1 MALGLPDISGATTGE
16 VVYAI
21 KLGGQE
27 LPGENGLLSIVIERT
42 VNKIASANLIIQ
54 DDDTG
59 EEPYALSNQPF
70 TKPGTAI
77 EISLGYGDE
86 TETIFKGI
94 IVSQRMKIDK
104 RRSVMILE
112 CKDEAVKMTMVKKSA
127 YFYQMKD
134 SDVWSQLISDAGL
147 TAETETT
154 TVTHKEMVQ
163 YNATDW
169 DFMLCR
175 AEANGMLAFTTDG
188 TIKIMKPVDAGTA
201 VVVATYGENV
211 FEFDADMDA
220 RTQLKNVAFSAWDA
234 AAQEI
239 AKEES
244 TEPRMIS
251 NGDMSGQDLS
261 AAINDSSFAINHS
274 GKIDTDEMKSFSDA
288 KLTKSRLAR
297 MRGRVKV
304 QGTAA
309 VKPGDIVTLDGFGNR
324 YNGDIMATAV
334 RHEIVKGN
342 WLTDIQFG
350 LSPNWYA
357 QEVSVNEP
365 PAAAMLPAIQGL
377 QIGVVTALESD
388 PEGENRIKV
397 KIPVIS
403 VDEEGIWT
411 RLATMD
417 AGNNRGW
424 VVLPEIGDE
433 VVVAFINN
441 DPREAVVIGS
451 LHSSNNPPPLTA
463 KDDNHIKGWTTRSGI
478 KFLIDDDKKTIEI
491 STPAGNKMMMDED
504 QKKITI
510 SDENNNK
517 LEMSSDGVTI
527 ESAKNIILKATGDI
541 KAEGINIENKASASF
556 KAEGSGGAELKSS
569 GQTTVKGSMVMIN

>member
-1 MALGLPDISGATTGE
+1 MALGLPDISGAATGE

-21 KLGGQE
+21 KLAGQD
-27 LPGENGLLSIVIERT
+27 LPGENGLLSLVVERT
-42 VNKIASANLIIQ
+42 MNKIASANLIVQ

-59 EEPYALSNQPF
+59 DEPYALSNQAF
-70 TKPGTAI
+70 TKPGSEVEITA
-77 EISLGYGDE
+77 GYGEE

-112 CKDEAVKMTMVKKSA
+112 CKDKAVKMTMIKKSA
-127 YFYQMKD
+127 YFYEMKD
-134 SDVWSQLISDAGL
+134 SDVWSQLIADAGL
-147 TAETETT
+147 TAESEAT

-175 AEANGMLAFTTDG
+175 AEANSMLAITTDG
-188 TIKIMKPVDAGTA
+188 TIKLMKPVASGTA
-201 VVVATYGENV
+201 VVTAKYGDNV

-234 AAQEI
+234 AAQEM

-244 TEPRMIS
+244 AEPSMVS
-251 NGDMSGQDLS
+251 NGDVTGEDLS
-261 AAINDSSFAINHS
+261 KAVSDKPFTITHS
-274 GKIDTDEMKSFSDA
+274 GKIDTDEMKSFADA
-288 KLTKSRLAR
+288 KLTKSRLAK

-309 VKPGDIVTLDGFGNR
+309 VKPGDVVTLDGFGDR
-324 YNGDIMATAV
+324 FNGDVMATAV

-350 LSPNWYA
+350 GSANWYA
-357 QEVSVNEP
+357 QDATVNDP
-365 PAAAMLPAIQGL
+365 PAASMLPAIQGL

-403 VDEEGIWT
+403 ADEEGIWT
-411 RLATMD
+411 RQATLD
-417 AGNNRGW
+417 AGDTRGW
-424 VVLPEIGDE
+424 VIRPEIGDE
-433 VVVAFINN
+433 VIVGFINN
-441 DPREAVVIGS
+441 DPREAVVLGS
-451 LHSSNNPPPLTA
+451 LHSSAKAPPIPG
-463 KDDNHIKGWTTRSGI
+463 KDDNHEKGWTTRSGI
-478 KFLIDDDKKTIEI
+478 KILVDDDKKIIEI
-491 STPAGNKMMMDED
+491 STPAGNKLVMDED

-510 SDENNNK
+510 TDQNNNSI
-517 LEMSSDGVTI
+517 EMSSDGVKI
-527 ESAKNIILKATGDI
+527 ESAKDIILKATGDI
-541 KAEGINIENKASASF
+541 KAEGINIENKASAAF
-556 KAEGSGGAELKSS
+556 KAEGSGSAELKSS